1 MNDKVKYGSNFLDYK
16 KIEDEFTTH
25 LSKWLDWEDIAS
37 ER

>member
-16 KIEDEFTTH
+16 KIEDEFTTQ